1 MPGLK
6 FTVEP
11 EDVVALPGT
20 MVELKCD
27 ANYNYGRKLLFI
39 WILNGSELNYGT
51 SFSYNFLQSNGD
63 LRINNISGTA
73 YGVYQCVANY
83 SSLAIISRPAR
94 VSRPCK
100 YMYHICYHFT
110 FYLIFYLQ

>member
-1 MPGLK
+1 
-6 FTVEP
+6 
-11 EDVVALPGT
+11 

-51 SFSYNFLQSNGD
+51 SYNFSQSNGD
-63 LRINNISGTA
+63 LRIKNISGTA

-83 SSLAIISRPAR
+83 SRSGLAIISRPAR

-100 YMYHICYHFT
+100 YMYHIFVIISP
-110 FYLIFYLQ
+110 FI